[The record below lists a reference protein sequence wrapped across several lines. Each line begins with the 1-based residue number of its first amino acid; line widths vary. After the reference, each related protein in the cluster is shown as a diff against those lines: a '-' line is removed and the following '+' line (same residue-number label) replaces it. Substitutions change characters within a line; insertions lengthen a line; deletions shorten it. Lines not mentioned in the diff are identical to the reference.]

1 MPVLNTGADKH
12 SVHLDEGDPV
22 ELALLD
28 RTTFRPKIAC
38 RGQLIGRI

>member
-1 MPVLNTGADKH
+1 MPVFDTGADKH
-12 SVHLDEGDPV
+12 IVHLDEGDPV

-28 RTTFRPKIAC
+28 RTAFRPKIAC